1 MQCCVTGTSDAT
13 EFMEEM
19 ILTLEVHHK
28 VVVNQV
34 PMWKEGVSAAN
45 PYCVSFVYWS
55 MFIHQEFTM
64 ACKRLSTLHLSILIS
79 SVRYFHSL
87 GTKATLQLQLHISLG
102 KAILKGLPSPSIYL
116 LPSIKSTLNVT
127 FSWWLPWVLCES
139 AFLLIPHH

>member
-13 EFMEEM
+13 EFTVEM

-28 VVVNQV
+28 VVVNQM

-55 MFIHQEFTM
+55 MFYSSRIYNGLQEVIYPASQHSPLF
-64 ACKRLSTLHLSILIS
+64 S
-79 SVRYFHSL
+79 SVLPLSGHKGYPAAPTPHLYR
-87 GTKATLQLQLHISLG
+87 
-102 KAILKGLPSPSIYL
+102 KAILKGLLSSSIYL

-139 AFLLIPHH
+139 AFLLFPHH